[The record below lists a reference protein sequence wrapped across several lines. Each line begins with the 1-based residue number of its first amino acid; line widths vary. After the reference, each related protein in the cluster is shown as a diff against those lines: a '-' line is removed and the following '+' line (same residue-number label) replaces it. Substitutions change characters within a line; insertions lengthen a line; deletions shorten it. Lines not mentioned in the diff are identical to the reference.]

1 MILLWSHLFYLND
14 MLVIFKLTES
24 HVERWKVSLYSD
36 STVEFSILIQKYI
49 SFNHWD
55 EDLQLD
61 CVIFWQIKDF
71 FECVFYILKN
81 WWIFMI
87 LKQNWL
93 SMSWDWSENKFK
105 KSHSFISMQILDLW
119 IINVVYEKHEFEIRS
134 VQQRHVWIVCN
145 NNFANLRIW
154 M

>member
-24 HVERWKVSLYSD
+24 HVECWKVLLYSNV
-36 STVEFSILIQKYI
+36 TVEFLILIHECI

-61 CVIFWQIKDF
+61 CVIFWQIENF
-71 FECVFYILKN
+71 FECVLYILKN

-93 SMSWDWSENKFK
+93 SMNWDQSEDKFK
-105 KSHSFISMQILDLW
+105 KDHSFISTQILDLW
-119 IINVVYEKHEFEIRS
+119 IIDVVCEKHKFKIRS

-145 NNFANLRIW
+145 NNFANVRIW

>member
-24 HVERWKVSLYSD
+24 HVECWKVSLYSD
-36 STVEFSILIQKYI
+36 ATVEFLILIHEYI
-49 SFNHWD
+49 LFNHRD

-71 FECVFYILKN
+71 FKCVLYILKN

-87 LKQNWL
+87 LKQNRL
-93 SMSWDWSENKFK
+93 SMSWDQSEDKFK
-105 KSHSFISMQILDLW
+105 KDHSFILMQILDLW
-119 IINVVYEKHEFEIRS
+119 IINVVCEKHEFEIKS
-134 VQQRHVWIVCN
+134 MWQRHV
-145 NNFANLRIW
+145 
-154 M
+154 